1 MRARTA
7 SRHRLDYHPVNRL
20 HLKLLLLIP
29 TGSITNNSLT
39 TQESHTWAGSKHH
52 LPFLGWLWLI
62 SLWNLTAN
70 SEQVKA
76 SQVSTPKRDTE
87 NQPETIKR
95 GREKTLMR
103 CKREKVWP
111 VRQRAREQKA
121 TWKSLRKLY
130 KMHWTCQK
138 IKIKKLKCNQK
149 SLRSSFL
156 L

>member
-7 SRHRLDYHPVNRL
+7 PRHRLDCHPVNRFNL
-20 HLKLLLLIP
+20 EFLLLIP
-29 TGSITNNSLT
+29 TGSIINDSLT
-39 TQESHTWAGSKHH
+39 TQENHTWPGSKHH

-76 SQVSTPKRDTE
+76 SPVSTPQRETE

-95 GREKTLMR
+95 RRKENLTRSKT
-103 CKREKVWP
+103 EKVWP
-111 VRQRAREQKA
+111 LRQRAREQKA
-121 TWKSLRKLY
+121 AWRSFKKVY

-138 IKIKKLKCNQK
+138 IKIKKETKVQSEK
-149 SLRSSFL
+149 P
-156 L
+156 